1 MCLIFGDVA
10 QLVEQRTENPC
21 VGGSIPSITTSK
33 VSPALRGAFVFC
45 DQIYFIIYRG
55 NPSVLCVFR
64 LNNPMGILNLP
75 PETSTRWFYIYLAEV
90 TLGLIFFFIFRHFGT
105 LYRRRFL
112 ITWSLSWAAYSTYE
126 GTSGIVQV
134 FLIETQS
141 LTRDMFSII
150 AQVACFLQIIL
161 ILRGAYELIY
171 DKAFS
176 KRKFRIIFI
185 VTFGFALFSVIAFG
199 QAGPF
204 SRYLVSFGSRAV
216 ITGIGFL
223 VAGMVVWTNK
233 KFSKGFGQQ
242 LLSSSLISFSIYQ
255 LYDFTLRL
263 LKIMGN
269 EISALELFGTLD
281 LLLISLMGMSMV
293 MWFLEDE
300 RENLNKENKE
310 LDSFLSNTS
319 HDLRTPIASILGLT
333 YLGKMELKEEK
344 ARSFMNMIEER
355 IKKLDLVIGDILSLS
370 RSKKVDLKIEELDF
384 SKLLDETIADIRFNK
399 GVSAIQLDYQ
409 EGPND
414 KFRSDYNQI
423 KIILNNL
430 MANAVKY
437 HNLNQPNPYIR
448 VSFKRIK
455 NVVEIAVQDN
465 GQGIAKENV
474 PKIFDMFYRASPG
487 TEGTGLGLYIV
498 QEALT
503 KINGIILV
511 ESELGKGSTF
521 KVLLDNA

>member
-1 MCLIFGDVA
+1 MGLLSLIPEA
-10 QLVEQRTENPC
+10 
-21 VGGSIPSITTSK
+21 TT
-33 VSPALRGAFVFC
+33 
-45 DQIYFIIYRG
+45 
-55 NPSVLCVFR
+55 R
-64 LNNPMGILNLP
+64 L
-75 PETSTRWFYIYLAEV
+75 FYIYVAEC
-90 TLGLIFFFIFRHFGT
+90 TLGLIFVFIFRHFGR

-112 ITWSLSWAAYSTYE
+112 LSWALSWLAYATYTAST
-126 GTSGIVQV
+126 GIVLL
-134 FLIETQS
+134 FLLDS
-141 LTRDMFSII
+141 WAWPRDMLGII
-150 AQVACFLQIIL
+150 AQLACFLQIIL
-161 ILRGAYELIY
+161 ILRGTYELIY
-171 DKAFS
+171 DRAFS
-176 KRKFRIIFI
+176 KRKFRLIFI
-185 VTFGFALFSVIAFG
+185 VTLGLALFTVIAFG

-204 SRYLVSFGSRAV
+204 SRYLVSFGSRAI

-223 VAGMVVWTNK
+223 VAGIVVWTNK

-242 LLSSSLISFSIYQ
+242 LLSGSLISFSIYQ
-255 LYDFTLRL
+255 LYHFTFRL
-263 LKIMGN
+263 LNLLGIQASSIDLLG
-269 EISALELFGTLD
+269 SVD
-281 LLLISLMGMSMV
+281 LLLVSLMGMSMV

-333 YLGKMELKEEK
+333 YLGKLELEEEK
-344 ARSFMNMIEER
+344 ARSFMIMIEER

-370 RSKKVDLKIEELDF
+370 RSKKVDLKIEELEF
-384 SKLLDETIADIRFNK
+384 GKLLDETIADIRFNK
-399 GVSAIQLDYQ
+399 GVSAIQLEYI

-414 KFRSDYNQI
+414 TFRSDYNQM

-448 VSFKRIK
+448 VSFKRTR
-455 NVVEIAVQDN
+455 NAVEIAVQDN
-465 GQGIAKENV
+465 GEGIAKENI
-474 PKIFDMFYRASPG
+474 PKIFDMFYRASPS

-503 KINGIILV
+503 KINGLILV

-521 KVLLDNA
+521 KILLEHA

>member
-1 MCLIFGDVA
+1 
-10 QLVEQRTENPC
+10 
-21 VGGSIPSITTSK
+21 
-33 VSPALRGAFVFC
+33 
-45 DQIYFIIYRG
+45 
-55 NPSVLCVFR
+55 
-64 LNNPMGILNLP
+64 MGIFSLP
-75 PETSTRWFYIYLAEV
+75 PETGSRLFYVYLAEV
-90 TLGLIFFFIFRHFGT
+90 TLGLIFYFIFKHFGT

-112 ITWSLSWAAYSTYE
+112 ITWSMSWMAYSVFT
-126 GTSGIVQV
+126 GTSGLVQLF
-134 FLIETQS
+134 FLDTQS
-141 LTRDMFSII
+141 FLRDTLSII
-150 AQVACFLQIIL
+150 AQLACFLQIIM
-161 ILRGAYELIY
+161 ILRGTYELIY
-171 DKAFS
+171 DRAFS
-176 KRKFRIIFI
+176 KRKFRVIFL
-185 VTFGFALFSVIAFG
+185 VAFAFALFSVITFG

-204 SRYLVSFGSRAV
+204 SRYLVSFGSRAI
-216 ITGIGFL
+216 ITGLGFL

-242 LLSSSLISFSIYQ
+242 LLSSSLILFSIYQ

-263 LKIMGN
+263 LKILGIQI
-269 EISALELFGTLD
+269 EGLDLFGTVD
-281 LLLISLMGMSMV
+281 LLLTSLMGMSMV

-333 YLGKMELKEEK
+333 YLGKMELQEEK

-384 SKLLDETIADIRFNK
+384 AKLLDETISDIRFNK
-399 GVSAIQLDYQ
+399 GVSAIQLDYH

-414 KFRSDYNQI
+414 LFKSDYNQM

-437 HNLNQPNPYIR
+437 HNLDQPNPYIR

-465 GQGIAKENV
+465 GQGIARENI
-474 PKIFDMFYRASPG
+474 PKIFDMFYRASNG

-511 ESELGKGSTF
+511 DSELGKGSTF
-521 KVLLDNA
+521 KILLENG